1 MIFQTQNE
9 QKLQDMYVPMAE
21 GFKMSMTQLKQMKI
35 LMDVHRLRNVDEYTQ
50 LRNVLGLTM
59 ILERERESAER
70 EERGQCVSYVLLL
83 NDRGIFGMGGKQ

>member
-1 MIFQTQNE
+1 
-9 QKLQDMYVPMAE
+9 MYVPMAE
-21 GFKMSMTQLKQMKI
+21 SFKMSTTQLKQTKI
-35 LMDVHRLRNVDEYTQ
+35 LMNIHQLRNVDEYTQ

-59 ILERERESAER
+59 ILERESAER